1 MSPLVTRYN
10 GRTYIHV
17 NKELE
22 YSVKFEQNL
31 QLQIEGERHKPVNCA
46 ALDND
51 QPGGAD
57 QPTHPGQNVKLRRT
71 VDCCLRSAAE
81 SWSRTMS
88 ATPSSPA
95 LSVNSKSVGWETLVR
110 FFGSQQPNY

>member
-1 MSPLVTRYN
+1 MRPIQGTDIRQCFSADGELSPADILPGFGVLGGN
-10 GRTYIHV
+10 
-17 NKELE
+17 
-22 YSVKFEQNL
+22 
-31 QLQIEGERHKPVNCA
+31 
-46 ALDND
+46 

-57 QPTHPGQNVKLRRT
+57 QPTHPGQNVKMRRT

-95 LSVNSKSVGWETLVR
+95 LSVNSKSVG
-110 FFGSQQPNY
+110 

>member
-1 MSPLVTRYN
+1 M
-10 GRTYIHV
+10 
-17 NKELE
+17 KC
-22 YSVKFEQNL
+22 EQNL
-31 QLQIEGERHKPVNCA
+31 QLQIEGERQKPVNCA

-57 QPTHPGQNVKLRRT
+57 QPTHPGQNAKMRRT

-95 LSVNSKSVGWETLVR
+95 LSVNFKIQNQWVGKPL
-110 FFGSQQPNY
+110 